1 MSMKE
6 FWQSVRAAASFYKYG
21 GPPPDAAPIDAAI
34 IDKGLRS
41 STNWLTSRTMTGWNE
56 TDVDEYFTPTDRDLL
71 IQAVNTFQAVAKP
84 LNPYRPAPTLE
95 QIETARPALGEII
108 QLLEFDRYADSDA
121 FTTGKRMVLALA
133 SNPPPEL
140 AELVELRFNTD
151 NDWYGD
157 PGIWI
162 WAYLSASAYVT
173 DDEFMK
179 HTRQVRPVLSDL
191 CQLIDQVRFPFI
203 SFLSVVQSDEYDDT
217 EALTHEP
224 S

>member
-21 GPPPDAAPIDAAI
+21 GPPPDAAPIDADI

-56 TDVDEYFTPTDRDLL
+56 ADVEEYFTPADRDRLV
-71 IQAVNTFQAVAKP
+71 QAVHTFQAVTKP
-84 LNPYRPAPTLE
+84 LNPYRPAPTPE
-95 QIETARPALGEII
+95 QIETARPALAEII

-133 SNPPPEL
+133 ANPPPEL

>member
-21 GPPPDAAPIDAAI
+21 GPPPDAAPIDADI

-56 TDVDEYFTPTDRDLL
+56 TDVDEYFTPTDRDRLV
-71 IQAVNTFQAVAKP
+71 QAVHTFQAVTKP
-84 LNPYRPAPTLE
+84 LNPYRPAPTAE
-95 QIETARPALGEII
+95 QIETARPALAEII
-108 QLLEFDRYADSDA
+108 HLLEFDRYADSDA

-140 AELVELRFNTD
+140 AELVELRFNTGD
-151 NDWYGD
+151 DWYGD

-162 WAYLSASAYVT
+162 WGILSAYASAT
-173 DDEFMK
+173 DEMFVN
-179 HTRQVRPVLSDL
+179 HTQQIRPILDDL
-191 CQLIDQVRFPFI
+191 CQQVDRDRSSFI
-203 SFLSVVQSDEYDDT
+203 SFLSIEDLVGVET
-217 EALTHEP
+217 ETRAVT
-224 S
+224 

>member
-1 MSMKE
+1 
-6 FWQSVRAAASFYKYG
+6 
-21 GPPPDAAPIDAAI
+21 
-34 IDKGLRS
+34 
-41 STNWLTSRTMTGWNE
+41 MTGWNE
-56 TDVDEYFTPTDRDLL
+56 TDVDEYFTPTDRDRLV
-71 IQAVNTFQAVAKP
+71 QAVNTFQAVAKP

-133 SNPPPEL
+133 SNPP

-162 WAYLSASAYVT
+162 WGILKAAACKAGEMRVQQREEIKMILSN
-173 DDEFMK
+173 
-179 HTRQVRPVLSDL
+179 L
-191 CQLIDQVRFPFI
+191 CRAVDGQRFPFI
-203 SFLSVVQSDEYDDT
+203 SFRSVKDFGQKR
-217 EALTHEP
+217 
-224 S
+224 